1 MNMCMMV
8 DQYVIAS
15 VLNKKDGEIP
25 YLIGVDVTN
34 SKEDEGYE
42 GHFKVA
48 IDSVLCE
55 IYPLLSAE
63 MLPRELWP
71 SANPIWQGN
80 D

>member
-1 MNMCMMV
+1 MCMMV
-8 DQYVIAS
+8 DKDVIAS
-15 VLNKKDGEIP
+15 VLEKKDEEIP

-34 SKEDEGYE
+34 SEEVEGYE

-48 IDSVLCE
+48 VDSILCE
-55 IYPLLSAE
+55 LYPLLSAE